1 TSFPTQEVF
10 NWLQRQGNISTDE
23 MYNIF
28 NMGIGYTVIVDK
40 KDVSTA
46 LATLQELDVKAYEIG
61 EVIEDA
67 HTPLHLMG
75 VES

>member
-1 TSFPTQEVF
+1 
-10 NWLQRQGNISTDE
+10 
-23 MYNIF
+23 
-28 NMGIGYTVIVDK
+28 MGIGYTVIVDK

-46 LATLQELDVKAYEIG
+46 LAALQELDVKAYEIG

-67 HTPLHLMG
+67 DTPLHLMG